1 MTAKFM
7 NKFKE
12 SKEDFL
18 PSPES
23 VDGSIDFR
31 PEVEVPV
38 ELNKETPE
46 RSVENKPSELTE
58 ASKFQKSVPSQTSAA
73 QVNSLK
79 SEKLIHI
86 ESVLEED
93 LRDVYFK
100 MDEVNKKKFKEMGEL
115 TAAKI
120 EEALVKE
127 KNPAKKI
134 FKLIVEWLKVVPGL
148 SKFFIKQEAKIKT
161 DKIINQK

>member
-23 VDGSIDFR
+23 VDGNISFS
-31 PEVEVPV
+31 PELEKSAD
-38 ELNKETPE
+38 LNKETPE
-46 RSVENKPSELTE
+46 VSQE
-58 ASKFQKSVPSQTSAA
+58 AKAPDTAESQKFKTPAPSQNSAA
-73 QVNSLK
+73 PVASLK
-79 SEKLIHI
+79 SEKLVHI

-100 MDEVNKKKFKEMGEL
+100 MDEENKKKFKEMGEL
-115 TAAKI
+115 TAVKI

-134 FKLIVEWLKVVPGL
+134 FKLIVEWLKIVPGL